1 MTKTQVSLIELS
13 RYPFNTFGDIHGSQ
27 YNGFMGLIEKL
38 FAGIQYLLPHHLLSR
53 LVHAFMRI
61 RFAPVKNTQI
71 ALIGSLVGVEWAEA
85 KIESISEFENFN
97 DFFTRELADGVRPI
111 DPDPLSFVSPSD
123 GKISQSGRI
132 TNDRILQA
140 KGKSYSVRSLLANDP
155 SSAKY
160 LNGFFH
166 TIYLS
171 PRDYHRV
178 HMPFDGKLQ
187 RMIHVPGRLFSVS
200 PYTVRQVPDLFSR
213 NERVISLFETSHGP
227 MSVILVGAMLVSS
240 MQTVWSGVVT
250 PPRGRKI
257 TVGDWSRRDIA
268 LKKGQ
273 EMGRFNMGSTVILL
287 LPPGAVSTIEHFES
301 GDDVVMGQKLG
312 RMG

>member
-1 MTKTQVSLIELS
+1 MADSHSTSVYIYYIRIKIKESIVGQNHYGKSLIDLIVINHILGNAS
-13 RYPFNTFGDIHGSQ
+13 ILQRFGNRKRRCCCEP
-27 YNGFMGLIEKL
+27 NG
-38 FAGIQYLLPHHLLSR
+38 LLSR
-53 LVHAFMRI
+53 ISKTKDFSQRGQ
-61 RFAPVKNTQI
+61 VK
-71 ALIGSLVGVEWAEA
+71 
-85 KIESISEFENFN
+85 F
-97 DFFTRELADGVRPI
+97 
-111 DPDPLSFVSPSD
+111 
-123 GKISQSGRI
+123 
-132 TNDRILQA
+132 
-140 KGKSYSVRSLLANDP
+140 
-155 SSAKY
+155 

-257 TVGDWSRRDIA
+257 TVGDWSRRDIE

-273 EMGRFNMGSTVILL
+273 EMGRFNMGSTVIVL